1 MIVGVIPFSRKKN
14 PGTSRESY
22 PGTPGGLFNALEH
35 QQQLVFQYGVDA
47 VNEDRN
53 LLNYHRLVARVER
66 VPPDDSFR
74 VSQIV
79 CKLLSTGVAGIFG
92 PTSDE
97 TSDAVQS
104 ICDVKDVP
112 HIETSWDLN
121 QLVGLPNVTTNSAV
135 SKALGIANLFVD
147 LVRNWEWKSFTIIY
161 DDSDSLVRFQELLR
175 VYEPKGNTVTVRQLE
190 PGNDYRRVLRNIK
203 SSGESNFVLDVSE
216 RVLYEVLL
224 QAQQVGLMSDRHS
237 YIITSLDFT
246 NIHLEPFQYGGSN
259 ITGVRLVD
267 PQDPVVMTVQRRIEG
282 MARKGEEVDI
292 QPVKMKVE
300 LEEVNP
306 HLRGVRVE
314 NRLGKTTPSSPE
326 RDSNLDLPVLS
337 SRAQHDK
344 RVGSALI
351 YDAVLM
357 FARALE
363 RLEGLNV
370 SIEPLDCGSNN
381 NWVHG
386 STLINYMKGQSV
398 FKGLTGMVQ
407 FDNEGFRTNMLLD
420 IMELGMTGLHKVG
433 TWNSTEGLNLT
444 RISKASTE
452 IPGDDILLNKTLVVL
467 TAISDPYGMTKEAK
481 EALKG
486 NDRFEGFGIDLIH
499 EISVMLRFNYTF
511 EIQEDNVYG
520 SLDNETKEWNGML
533 RKVIDGEA
541 DLAITD
547 LTITSER
554 ESGVDFTMP
563 FMNLG
568 ISILYKMPTKE
579 APKLFSFMS
588 PFSTTVWAYMLSVYI
603 GVSFLL
609 YLMGRISPYEW
620 TNPYPCIDEPEELEN
635 QFSLNN
641 SMWFTIGSLMQQGSE
656 IAPIAVSTRM
666 VAGIWWFFTLIMVSS
681 YTANLAAFLT
691 IESNSSPFDDVTGLA
706 NQNDIKYGA
715 KDQGATLTFFR
726 DSSNPV
732 YQKMYRFMMEHKNE
746 VTVKENKDGVEKVK
760 KGGYAFLMES
770 SSIDYITQ
778 RNCNLTRIGNLLD
791 DKGYGI
797 AMKKNSPY
805 RNMLTTAVLKLQES
819 GRITELQDKWWKQ
832 ERGGGA
838 CVSKGPSGNPSS
850 LNLENVGGVFLVLVV
865 GVVIACFITLL
876 EMMLHV
882 SFREEFMKEIRF
894 VARCHGST
902 KPVRRYGH
910 NSDDT
915 KKEDVNFIP
924 MSPYTPSYDYKAP
937 LS

>member
-1 MIVGVIPFSRKKN
+1 MGHIVDKIQHQTPRSECASQALSIWGSSSRIDRSN
-14 PGTSRESY
+14 STVGSRSGD
-22 PGTPGGLFNALEH
+22 PPCGLFNALEH

-47 VNEDRN
+47 VNDDRT
-53 LLNYHRLVARVER
+53 LLRYHRLVARVER

-74 VSQIV
+74 VSHIV
-79 CKLLSTGVAGIFG
+79 CRLLSTGVAGIFG

-112 HIETSWDLN
+112 HIETIWDLK
-121 QLVGLPNVTTNSAV
+121 QRREDFLVNLHPHPQTLNR
-135 SKALGIANLFVD
+135 LFVD
-147 LVRNWEWKSFTIIY
+147 LVRNCEWKSFTIIY

-190 PGNDYRRVLRNIK
+190 PGDDYRRVLRNIK
-203 SSGESNFVLDVSE
+203 NSGESNFVLDVSE
-216 RVLYEVLL
+216 RILYEVLL
-224 QAQQVGLMSDRHS
+224 QAQQVGLMSDRHN

-267 PQDPVVMTVQRRIEG
+267 PQDPDVMTVQRRIEG
-282 MARKGEEVDI
+282 LARKGEEVDI
-292 QPVKMKVE
+292 QSVKMK
-300 LEEVNP
+300 
-306 HLRGVRVE
+306 
-314 NRLGKTTPSSPE
+314 
-326 RDSNLDLPVLS
+326 
-337 SRAQHDK
+337 
-344 RVGSALI
+344 VGSALI

-444 RISKASTE
+444 RIAKVSTE

-520 SLDNETKEWNGML
+520 SYDNETKEWNGML

-656 IAPIAVSTRM
+656 IAPM
-666 VAGIWWFFTLIMVSS
+666 
-681 YTANLAAFLT
+681 
-691 IESNSSPFDDVTGLA
+691 
-706 NQNDIKYGA
+706 
-715 KDQGATLTFFR
+715 
-726 DSSNPV
+726 
-732 YQKMYRFMMEHKNE
+732 
-746 VTVKENKDGVEKVK
+746 
-760 KGGYAFLMES
+760 
-770 SSIDYITQ
+770 
-778 RNCNLTRIGNLLD
+778 
-791 DKGYGI
+791 
-797 AMKKNSPY
+797 
-805 RNMLTTAVLKLQES
+805 
-819 GRITELQDKWWKQ
+819 
-832 ERGGGA
+832 
-838 CVSKGPSGNPSS
+838 
-850 LNLENVGGVFLVLVV
+850 
-865 GVVIACFITLL
+865 
-876 EMMLHV
+876 
-882 SFREEFMKEIRF
+882 
-894 VARCHGST
+894 
-902 KPVRRYGH
+902 
-910 NSDDT
+910 
-915 KKEDVNFIP
+915 
-924 MSPYTPSYDYKAP
+924 
-937 LS
+937 

>member
-1 MIVGVIPFSRKKN
+1 MMRKFLFILLLGSSWVVN
-14 PGTSRESY
+14 LALPHEIQI
-22 PGTPGGLFNALEH
+22 GGLFDALEH
-35 QQQLVFQYGVDA
+35 QQQLAFQYGVDA
-47 VNEDRN
+47 VNDDRD

-74 VSQIV
+74 ISQIV

-112 HIETSWDLN
+112 HIETSLDLK
-121 QLVGLPNVTTNSAV
+121 QRREDFLVNLHPHPQTLNR
-135 SKALGIANLFVD
+135 LFVD

-203 SSGESNFVLDVSE
+203 NSGENNFVLDVSE
-216 RVLYEVLL
+216 RILYEVLL

-246 NIHLEPFQYGGSN
+246 NINLEPFQYGGSN
-259 ITGVRLVD
+259 ITGVRLVNPKD
-267 PQDPVVMTVQRRIEG
+267 SDVMTVQRRIEG
-282 MARKGEEVDI
+282 MARKGQGVDV
-292 QPVKMKVE
+292 QPVKMK
-300 LEEVNP
+300 
-306 HLRGVRVE
+306 
-314 NRLGKTTPSSPE
+314 
-326 RDSNLDLPVLS
+326 
-337 SRAQHDK
+337 
-344 RVGSALI
+344 VGSALI

-420 IMELGMTGLHKVG
+420 IMELGMTGLNKVG

-452 IPGDDILLNKTLVVL
+452 IPGDDIFHNKTLVVL
-467 TAISDPYGMTKEAK
+467 TAIVFSATIRKDRQHLAKVTLFQSDPYGMAKVAK

-520 SLDNETKEWNGML
+520 SFDNETKEWTGML
-533 RKVIDGEA
+533 RKVIDGDA

-609 YLMGRISPYEW
+609 YLMGR
-620 TNPYPCIDEPEELEN
+620 
-635 QFSLNN
+635 
-641 SMWFTIGSLMQQGSE
+641 
-656 IAPIAVSTRM
+656 
-666 VAGIWWFFTLIMVSS
+666 
-681 YTANLAAFLT
+681 
-691 IESNSSPFDDVTGLA
+691 
-706 NQNDIKYGA
+706 
-715 KDQGATLTFFR
+715 
-726 DSSNPV
+726 
-732 YQKMYRFMMEHKNE
+732 
-746 VTVKENKDGVEKVK
+746 
-760 KGGYAFLMES
+760 
-770 SSIDYITQ
+770 
-778 RNCNLTRIGNLLD
+778 
-791 DKGYGI
+791 
-797 AMKKNSPY
+797 
-805 RNMLTTAVLKLQES
+805 
-819 GRITELQDKWWKQ
+819 
-832 ERGGGA
+832 
-838 CVSKGPSGNPSS
+838 
-850 LNLENVGGVFLVLVV
+850 
-865 GVVIACFITLL
+865 
-876 EMMLHV
+876 
-882 SFREEFMKEIRF
+882 
-894 VARCHGST
+894 
-902 KPVRRYGH
+902 
-910 NSDDT
+910 
-915 KKEDVNFIP
+915 
-924 MSPYTPSYDYKAP
+924 
-937 LS
+937 